1 MPPKRKRKDSQDAV
15 LSLFHKTR
23 DGQLAAV
30 LDECDYE
37 AMGCFGAGDDSTD
50 SEPIGVVDLDEKTA
64 RRLVDLISNC
74 NSQKAGCSFV
84 KFLPVL
90 SHNQLEKLVVD
101 HGLIDVLRTC
111 AHVQTIIIL
120 SY

>member
-1 MPPKRKRKDSQDAV
+1 
-15 LSLFHKTR
+15 
-23 DGQLAAV
+23 V

-64 RRLVDLISNC
+64 GRLVDLISNC

-111 AHVQTIIIL
+111 APVQTIIIF